1 MAADEPC
8 QVHHIVGS
16 LTVGLANLALFIFF
30 VVVEVEGG
38 VIRSVF
44 IEKFGDAGILMAHAV
59 HFFFLRLNL
68 DDKFE

>member
-1 MAADEPC
+1 
-8 QVHHIVGS
+8 
-16 LTVGLANLALFIFF
+16 